1 MLPTACHGEHDV
13 DRILERVAARLGDR
27 RYRHWFAGK
36 TRMRLEGDLLRVDAA
51 SPYLLNWLQRQF
63 GGEVLAA
70 AHEVHPGLRV
80 QFEVDAS
87 LALVSPTAAEEPA
100 RGEAP
105 PRAAV
110 ARTTKVDENTL
121 PGREQAPPASARRQS
136 DLRDFIVGTCN
147 ELAFTAAMQV
157 AESPGS
163 RFNPLYLYSGVGNGK
178 THLVEGIARH
188 IKRQFP
194 SLNVLFLTS
203 ENFTNYFTRALQERS
218 LPSFRQK
225 FRGCDVLLV
234 EDVDFLEGKKGIQEE
249 FLHTLQQLEAEGR
262 QIVLTGDRHPR
273 LMTRLSDELVTRFL
287 SGLVCRIDAPCGETR
302 REVVTRIAQRRK
314 LPISDGALDFVASRF
329 TMNVRELVGA
339 MNCLDVWHSLQ
350 QRRVG
355 VAAARQVL
363 ASLERDCLKV
373 VKLDDVEQAVCQLFG
388 VTSRDLK
395 SPSRAR
401 AVAQPRMLA
410 MYLSRR
416 LTNVAYSDIGRHF
429 GGRNHTTAISA
440 ERKVAK
446 LIESNDR
453 LRISSEDWS
462 VRDVLQTLEQQIL
475 AG

>member
-1 MLPTACHGEHDV
+1 
-13 DRILERVAARLGDR
+13 
-27 RYRHWFAGK
+27 
-36 TRMRLEGDLLRVDAA
+36 
-51 SPYLLNWLQRQF
+51 
-63 GGEVLAA
+63 
-70 AHEVHPGLRV
+70 
-80 QFEVDAS
+80 
-87 LALVSPTAAEEPA
+87 
-100 RGEAP
+100 
-105 PRAAV
+105 
-110 ARTTKVDENTL
+110 
-121 PGREQAPPASARRQS
+121 
-136 DLRDFIVGTCN
+136 
-147 ELAFTAAMQV
+147 
-157 AESPGS
+157 
-163 RFNPLYLYSGVGNGK
+163 
-178 THLVEGIARH
+178 
-188 IKRQFP
+188 
-194 SLNVLFLTS
+194 
-203 ENFTNYFTRALQERS
+203 
-218 LPSFRQK
+218 
-225 FRGCDVLLV
+225 
-234 EDVDFLEGKKGIQEE
+234 
-249 FLHTLQQLEAEGR
+249 
-262 QIVLTGDRHPR
+262 
-273 LMTRLSDELVTRFL
+273 
-287 SGLVCRIDAPCGETR
+287 
-302 REVVTRIAQRRK
+302 
-314 LPISDGALDFVASRF
+314 
-329 TMNVRELVGA
+329 MNVRELVGA